1 MSFSQRK
8 ESSAKGKPA
17 CLDTLQIE
25 MQGSHSDI
33 SDNELTVLHMPPGIM
48 NTSSM
53 TTKKASISDGPR
65 HISFDDSCKK
75 ESSESQRKMDF
86 PQVSV
91 IVEPPSPPV
100 YTEEGRMQRISE
112 IRRHSSHTAS
122 LTVKEFDKERERRH
136 SGQNP
141 NLLGLDS
148 EHMKFLN
155 CSPAASR
162 RISCGSLFKV
172 GCNDIYCPLDFS
184 DQILLIPSRT
194 KALTWVS
201 PKAAAYW
208 AHLPVTRTVK
218 TRRKEVRI
226 KMNRR

>member
-1 MSFSQRK
+1 
-8 ESSAKGKPA
+8 
-17 CLDTLQIE
+17 

-172 GCNDIYCPLDFS
+172 GCNGLYCPLDSS
-184 DQILLIPSRT
+184 DQILVIPSRT